1 MPEALWARRF
11 TFESGLNDV
20 LRTLDLAP
28 YAEEVV
34 AIDLFG
40 NEARAVKRS
49 TEDQLRR
56 DGYKLLS
63 ARDRRTIKAGDIKPR
78 PIYMLTPQGH
88 RAWFRSI
95 AAAAR
100 ASRCSEDSIRRML
113 EQGDAYYDPCNK
125 S

>member
-11 TFESGLNDV
+11 AYESGLNDV
-20 LRTLDLAP
+20 LRTLDLEP
-28 YAEEVV
+28 YAEEAVSI
-34 AIDLFG
+34 AMHR

-78 PIYMLTPQGH
+78 PIYLLTEWGH

-113 EQGDAYYDPCNK
+113 EQGDAYYDPCSK